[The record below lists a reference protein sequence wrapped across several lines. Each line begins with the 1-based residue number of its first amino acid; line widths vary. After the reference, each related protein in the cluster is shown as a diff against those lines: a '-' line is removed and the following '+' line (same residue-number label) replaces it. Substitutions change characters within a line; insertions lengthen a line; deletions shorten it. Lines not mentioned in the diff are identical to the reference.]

1 MKIAIILSSV
11 RDNRLADIVL
21 SKVKTLIGASFDY
34 TIVDPLE
41 YKLPLLNKRYYEM
54 KEPEDVFKKLHSI
67 FEESDGFLIVS
78 AEYNHSIPP
87 ALSNML
93 DHFGAEF
100 NYKSCGIVT
109 YSDGPIGGA
118 RSGEQIKLMC
128 STLGMAPIPISPAW
142 GLAHK
147 AGTPEGKSFED
158 NFERN
163 FAKFIKQFAWYTEAL
178 ARHRAIGAMG

>member
-1 MKIAIILSSV
+1 MKIAIILSSI
-11 RDNRLADIVL
+11 RDNRLADRVF
-21 SKVKTLIGASFDY
+21 SKVKTLIGTSFDY
-34 TIVDPLE
+34 TIVDPRE
-41 YKLPLLNKRYYEM
+41 FQLPLLNKRFYEM
-54 KEPEDVFKKLHSI
+54 KEPEDVFKKLHTI
-67 FEESDGFLIVS
+67 FDASEGFLIIS

-93 DHFGAEF
+93 DHFGPEF
-100 NYKSCGIVT
+100 GYKSCGIIT

-118 RSGEQIKLMC
+118 RSGEQLKLMC
-128 STLGMAPIPISPAW
+128 STLGMCPIPISPAW

-163 FAKFIKQFAWYTEAL
+163 FSKFIKQFMWYTEAL
-178 ARHRAIGAMG
+178 SSKRSEG